1 MKEIMNLNWIK
12 STLVGAI
19 GIVLLLT
26 GSVLYTGI
34 VIGIRIRDYFLT
46 FKS

>member
-26 GSVLYTGI
+26 GSVLYAGI
-34 VIGIRIRDYFLT
+34 AIGLSLIHI
-46 FKS
+46 